1 MLRRDFLAST
11 LLAALATGCA
21 SPGRPPRILL
31 RSSWQTVNI
40 GDIAHTPGVLAL
52 LERHLPAAEVTL
64 WPGDVGNGVKDMLQR
79 RFPALR
85 FAQTTAEL
93 TEAFARCDFLLH
105 GSGPSL
111 VGADAVERWVKTTGK
126 PYGVFGIT
134 VVEASLPERV
144 VRLLSG
150 ARFVYFRD
158 SASLA
163 LAKAKGVTSPLM
175 EFGPDGAFAVDLAD
189 DARAEAL
196 LRRFDLRP
204 GKFLCCLPRYRQT
217 PYWTITRKKA
227 AFDPAKQALND
238 RLKDHDHA
246 PHRAAIE
253 RLARETDL
261 KILLCPEDETQMA
274 LGKEMILDRLSP
286 TARARCAWKPDF
298 WLTDEA
304 ISVYRRSAGLFGNEM
319 HSPIM
324 AIGNGIPA
332 LVCRWETQTTKG
344 LMWRD
349 LGLGDWLFDF
359 DQEAEVARLPAAVL
373 AMAKDPA
380 GARAKAATA
389 RALAAALHRGMVGQV
404 ARAAG

>member
-11 LLAALATGCA
+11 LLATLAAGCA

-253 RLARETDL
+253 RLAHETDL

>member
-1 MLRRDFLAST
+1 MGT
-11 LLAALATGCA
+11 
-21 SPGRPPRILL
+21 
-31 RSSWQTVNI
+31 
-40 GDIAHTPGVLAL
+40 
-52 LERHLPAAEVTL
+52 
-64 WPGDVGNGVKDMLQR
+64 
-79 RFPALR
+79 
-85 FAQTTAEL
+85 
-93 TEAFARCDFLLH
+93 
-105 GSGPSL
+105 
-111 VGADAVERWVKTTGK
+111 DAVERWVKTTGK

-163 LAKAKGVTSPLM
+163 LAKAKGITSPLM

-189 DARAEAL
+189 EAKADAL
-196 LRRFDLRP
+196 LRRFDLQP

-217 PYWTITRKKA
+217 PYWTIPRKKA
-227 AFDPAKQALND
+227 ALDPVKQAMND

-261 KILLCPEDETQMA
+261 KVLLCPEDETQMA

-286 TARARCAWKPDF
+286 PARARCAWKPDF

-332 LVCRWETQTTKG
+332 IVCRWETQTTKG

-349 LGLGDWLFDF
+349 LGLDDWLFDF
-359 DQEAEVARLPAAVL
+359 DQETEVARLPAAVL

-380 GARAKAATA
+380 GARAKAAHA
-389 RALAAALHRGMVGQV
+389 RAKAAELHRGMGRPSRPRRQLTGLTRWSGWYTSRPSLRP
-404 ARAAG
+404 A